1 MMPFFGRGNSAPVQ
15 EYTPDFVYDALGM
28 QQPSTVVYDDTRQA
42 GQQNRPTPRRGYL
55 SNPGGA
61 VAVPYPERRVPAAGE
76 NQTPVAP
83 NDAGQFS
90 NYIGA
95 CTQADIQSGRC
106 PQPVRR
112 VAAPVRRPVAA
123 ARPVQS
129 PVSEPA
135 PMAPMN
141 PVTTAVGLPPD
152 TRPERG
158 PDFAVSTAYADPAP
172 GVPYSGSDLGVQRG
186 ADMAQAYLNGDA
198 VPLHIARRLDTLVS
212 GYVQGDM
219 SRRGIQNQQ
228 EIMRLAADGGVQ
240 DAAEKFTAQG
250 VPPAVAMRLAMG
262 PRMTRDAYGAAA
274 QDQQDAQFEGA
285 NAANNFGM
293 LAGRPA
299 GYGVNFAPRYVKS
312 GDGTVNYMLGNSN
325 VTKQL
330 PEGVSPLMYMGAA
343 QNSMA
348 DEPYEQDALTSMIQ
362 GVESNQGKAEIA
374 AARMSLLEAQ
384 AKMNDARAVRA
395 LRPPV
400 ARAAAGVKSMTP
412 LQKQT
417 LLGKKLDEIKKAK
430 ADGNTTAA
438 TQATAEY
445 NALKGI
451 VADPNVSK

>member
-1 MMPFFGRGNSAPVQ
+1 
-15 EYTPDFVYDALGM
+15 
-28 QQPSTVVYDDTRQA
+28 
-42 GQQNRPTPRRGYL
+42 
-55 SNPGGA
+55 
-61 VAVPYPERRVPAAGE
+61 
-76 NQTPVAP
+76 
-83 NDAGQFS
+83 
-90 NYIGA
+90 
-95 CTQADIQSGRC
+95 
-106 PQPVRR
+106 
-112 VAAPVRRPVAA
+112 
-123 ARPVQS
+123 
-129 PVSEPA
+129 
-135 PMAPMN
+135 MAPMN
-141 PVTTAVGLPPD
+141 PVTTAVGLSPD

-158 PDFAVSTAYADPAP
+158 PDFAVSTAYANPAP
-172 GVPYSGSDLGVQRG
+172 GVPYSGSDLGLEQS
-186 ADMAQAYLNGDA
+186 ADMARAYLSGDA
-198 VPLHIARRLDTLVS
+198 VPLHVAQHLDKLVS

-274 QDQQDAQFEGA
+274 QDQQDAQFEGV

-362 GVESNQGKAEIA
+362 GVEAGQSKAAQAGMKASLIA
-374 AARMSLLEAQ
+374 AQTNAA
-384 AKMNDARAVRA
+384 NARATKSLRA
-395 LRPPV
+395 PV
-400 ARAAAGVKSMTP
+400 ARAAAGVKAMTEPQKAALLKNYQAIEKNAVTSNNIP
-412 LQKQT
+412 LAEAARAKIDT
-417 LLGKKLDEIKKAK
+417 LSGTVTRTD
-430 ADGNTTAA
+430 
-438 TQATAEY
+438 
-445 NALKGI
+445 
-451 VADPNVSK
+451 VSK

>member
-1 MMPFFGRGNSAPVQ
+1 MSTFVVTPGRPQARQVAPPVQ
-15 EYTPDFVYDALGM
+15 EYAPDFIFDALGM
-28 QQPSTVVYDDTRQA
+28 SQGAYNPPVETPILPVAASVGQVPL
-42 GQQNRPTPRRGYL
+42 QQN
-55 SNPGGA
+55 
-61 VAVPYPERRVPAAGE
+61 AAGKL
-76 NQTPVAP
+76 T
-83 NDAGQFS
+83 
-90 NYIGA
+90 NYSGA
-95 CTQADIQSGRC
+95 CTQDDIKSGRC

-112 VAAPVRRPVAA
+112 VAAPLRRPVAA
-123 ARPVQS
+123 ARPAQTPTAE
-129 PVSEPA
+129 PV

-141 PVTTAVGLPPD
+141 PVTTAVGLSPD

-158 PDFAVSTAYADPAP
+158 PDFAVSTAYANPAP
-172 GVPYSGSDLGVQRG
+172 GVPYSGSDLGVEQS
-186 ADMAQAYLNGDA
+186 ADMARAYLSGDA
-198 VPLHIARRLDTLVS
+198 VPLHVAQHLDKLVS

-228 EIMRLAADGGVQ
+228 EMMRLAADGGVQ

-250 VPPAVAMRLAMG
+250 VPPAIAMRLAMG

-274 QDQQDAQFEGA
+274 QEQQDAQFEGV

-400 ARAAAGVKSMTP
+400 ARAAAGAKAMTV

-430 ADGNTTAA
+430 ADGNTVAA
-438 TQATAEY
+438 AQATAEY
-445 NALKGI
+445 NTLKGI
-451 VADPNVSK
+451 VTSTNVSN

>member
-1 MMPFFGRGNSAPVQ
+1 MSTFVVTPGMPQARRVAPPVQ
-15 EYTPDFVYDALGM
+15 EYAPDFIFDALGM
-28 QQPSTVVYDDTRQA
+28 SQGAYNAPTEAPVLAAEIPANQMPLQKNAA
-42 GQQNRPTPRRGYL
+42 GDL
-55 SNPGGA
+55 SNYG
-61 VAVPYPERRVPAAGE
+61 
-76 NQTPVAP
+76 
-83 NDAGQFS
+83 
-90 NYIGA
+90 GA

-112 VAAPVRRPVAA
+112 VAVPIRRPVAV
-123 ARPVQS
+123 ARPVQA
-129 PVSEPA
+129 PVAEPI

-141 PVTTAVGLPPD
+141 PVAAAVGLPPE

-158 PDFAVSTAYADPAP
+158 QDFAVSTEYANCAP
-172 GVPYSGSDLGVQRG
+172 GMPCNGRDPGVQRG

-198 VPLHIARRLDTLVS
+198 VPLHIARRLDNLVS

-228 EIMRLAADGGVQ
+228 EMMQLAADGGVQ
-240 DAAEKFTAQG
+240 DAADKISAQG
-250 VPPAVAMRLAMG
+250 VPPAIAMRLAMG
-262 PRMTRDAYGAAA
+262 PRMTRDAYGAAV
-274 QDQQDAQFEGA
+274 QDQQDAQFEGV

-330 PEGVSPLMYMGAA
+330 PEGVSPLTYMGAA

-348 DEPYEQDALTSMIQ
+348 NEPYEQDALTSMIQ

-400 ARAAAGVKSMTP
+400 ARAAAGGKPVNNLVEAKRLSSLANDATKS
-412 LQKQT
+412 
-417 LLGKKLDEIKKAK
+417 
-430 ADGNTTAA
+430 GNSRLAA
-438 TQATAEY
+438 YY
-445 NALKGI
+445 NQESARVSGAS
-451 VADPNVSK
+451 ADPRGTNVSN

>member
-1 MMPFFGRGNSAPVQ
+1 MTM
-15 EYTPDFVYDALGM
+15 DALGFS
-28 QQPSTVVYDDTRQA
+28 QPDYAAQANAASVPQAVDTATPMPLQKNAA
-42 GQQNRPTPRRGYL
+42 GDL
-55 SNPGGA
+55 SNYG
-61 VAVPYPERRVPAAGE
+61 
-76 NQTPVAP
+76 
-83 NDAGQFS
+83 
-90 NYIGA
+90 GA

-112 VAAPVRRPVAA
+112 VAVPIRRPVAV
-123 ARPVQS
+123 ARPVQA
-129 PVSEPA
+129 PVAEPI

-141 PVTTAVGLPPD
+141 PVAAAVGLPPE

-158 PDFAVSTAYADPAP
+158 QDFAVSTEYANCAP
-172 GVPYSGSDLGVQRG
+172 GMPCNGRDPGVQRG

-198 VPLHIARRLDTLVS
+198 VPLHIARRLDNLVS

-228 EIMRLAADGGVQ
+228 EMMRLTADGGVQ

-250 VPPAVAMRLAMG
+250 VPPAIAMRLAMG
-262 PRMTRDAYGAAA
+262 PRMTRDAYGAAV
-274 QDQQDAQFEGA
+274 QDQQDAQFEGV

-362 GVESNQGKAEIA
+362 GVEAGQSKAAQAGMKASLIA
-374 AARMSLLEAQ
+374 AQTNAA
-384 AKMNDARAVRA
+384 NARATKSLRA
-395 LRPPV
+395 PV
-400 ARAAAGVKSMTP
+400 ARAAAGVKP
-412 LQKQT
+412 I
-417 LLGKKLDEIKKAK
+417 DPAK
-430 ADGNTTAA
+430 AMKLQIDIAA
-438 TQATAEY
+438 GLNKQGRTAEAKAVLDAIPIPGLAK
-445 NALKGI
+445 NR
-451 VADPNVSK
+451 PMSN

>member
-1 MMPFFGRGNSAPVQ
+1 MSTFVVTPGMPQARRVAPPAQ
-15 EYTPDFVYDALGM
+15 EYTSDLIFDAMGMSQGAYNAPTEAPMPPADFPASQTPL
-28 QQPSTVVYDDTRQA
+28 QKNAA
-42 GQQNRPTPRRGYL
+42 GDL
-55 SNPGGA
+55 SNYG
-61 VAVPYPERRVPAAGE
+61 
-76 NQTPVAP
+76 
-83 NDAGQFS
+83 
-90 NYIGA
+90 GA
-95 CTQADIQSGRC
+95 CTPDQIRSGQC
-106 PQPVRR
+106 PPLVRR
-112 VAAPVRRPVAA
+112 VAAPMRRPVAV

-129 PVSEPA
+129 PVAEPA

-141 PVTTAVGLPPD
+141 PIAAAVGLPTE

-158 PDFAVSTAYADPAP
+158 QDFAVSTEYANCAP
-172 GVPYSGSDLGVQRG
+172 GMPCNDRDPGVQRG

-198 VPLHIARRLDTLVS
+198 VPLHIARRLDSLVS
-212 GYVQGDM
+212 GYVQGNM
-219 SRRGIQNQQ
+219 GRRNVQNQQ
-228 EIMRLAADGGVQ
+228 EMMQLAADGGVQ

-250 VPPAVAMRLAMG
+250 VPPAIAMRLAMG

-274 QDQQDAQFEGA
+274 QDQQDAQFEGV

-400 ARAAAGVKSMTP
+400 ARAAAGVKPMTE
-412 LQKQT
+412 LQKLTQLKSLQT
-417 LLGKKLDEIKKAK
+417 IRTNAIK
-430 ADGNTTAA
+430 DGNKPLADA
-438 TQATAEY
+438 TGAKI
-445 NALKGI
+445 NALSG
-451 VADPNVSK
+451 APTNPNVSN